1 MDLMHLYWNKITH
14 AVSSNK
20 LQELPQLPKT
30 DPFEMRLYFLSVLFQ
45 DEDEVDQGTMVRAGT
60 GDSGTIRAAGS
71 LGSTARTMIEHGDT
85 GTMQSQL
92 GTMVINSDDEDEEEA
107 GTMKSKTQKYTHTYT
122 MDEKLHQL

>member
-1 MDLMHLYWNKITH
+1 MDIQPPDSHMTCVWFYP
-14 AVSSNK
+14 
-20 LQELPQLPKT
+20 LP
-30 DPFEMRLYFLSVLFQ
+30 VCVFQ

-71 LGSTARTMIEHGDT
+71 LASSLGGTARTMIAHDDT

-107 GTMKSKTQKYTHTYT
+107 GTMKSKHTPVYFVSARN
-122 MDEKLHQL
+122 KQ

>member
-1 MDLMHLYWNKITH
+1 MG
-14 AVSSNK
+14 A
-20 LQELPQLPKT
+20 
-30 DPFEMRLYFLSVLFQ
+30 FQ

-71 LGSTARTMIEHGDT
+71 LSSTARTMIEHDTDT

-107 GTMKSKTQKYTHTYT
+107 GTMKSKNTFQFIRAGEKKSSKKYSNVQKC
-122 MDEKLHQL
+122 